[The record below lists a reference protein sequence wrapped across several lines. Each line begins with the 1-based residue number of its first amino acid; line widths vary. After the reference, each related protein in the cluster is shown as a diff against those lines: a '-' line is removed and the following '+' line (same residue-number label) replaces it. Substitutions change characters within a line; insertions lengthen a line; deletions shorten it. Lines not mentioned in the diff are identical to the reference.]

1 MKRLSKLE
9 RVLISLRER
18 DYPIYKKDKTLPDEQ
33 QNWVKVVDEES
44 WCFGKYDYK
53 DDIMEL
59 PLDFSFEA
67 FGEIVVKMYIILDE
81 VKYIIYSQNDVIKIA
96 IYPEFYHLFKNV
108 IEESLKTPTKLKVS
122 NQFNEV
128 LNNMLLAPNETSIP
142 LIVETEATDFE
153 VSINPTDLASFDK
166 DLNCVVAKR
175 EGIGYIDIRAEVAG
189 KSPTIHTINLK
200 VAEMNED
207 TSVRLD
213 FIMETGN
220 KYIRVNDRVKYRVK
234 TDGTAYL
241 VKSLDELKVS
251 VDNAN
256 KQLVIKKEGIARIEV
271 TATKVGRYTTTKV
284 YTLNIK
290 PIEVVTPDATI
301 LNLPVNVLNDLT
313 PNSLLYVPVETELAF
328 EDLELEVINP
338 DIVEAEIVEPDLG
351 NPIRIKLKT
360 LKNGHSS
367 IAIRG
372 TALGK
377 EQTEKVLDV
386 FCIDNALPLST
397 ISVEPSEPMEVFEQS
412 AINYKVT
419 ANGEVEASTDN
430 PKLLHIEKTLDGFNV
445 ITKPNVIG
453 KGSVIFENT
462 SNGIALGVV
471 DISVTENPNKPA
483 QPTIQG
489 SNFKV
494 SAGSSLEITIDEDLV
509 TNPDSYEV
517 EVIGLGNAEV
527 IGQILTYTSDVN
539 SLNGEVI
546 LNLYASKGGIK
557 SLAREIIISV
567 IATTLVVTPNELPK
581 VTQGHV
587 QVFDITT
594 DALDVEITAE
604 PSNLVE
610 IDSNKKKVTYKEKG
624 NVAVNFKATKDE
636 GDTKIISINTLVEEL
651 TQLSVEPKAKSIKI
665 AESFQYEVVTNAND
679 YSIEADIPSLVNID
693 KNNKTIEALQEGR
706 VVILI
711 RATKEG
717 SVENTATITLDIVA
731 DDETQLTVTPLVL
744 NLEKGVSQIL
754 DIQTEA
760 DDYTITS
767 KSEAIAKVKADK
779 KTIEAI
785 GVGSTIIDVEA
796 EASGKNKTIK
806 QVNVNVSEV
815 LIPTELIVTPEG
827 PVNIRQGEEQQFV
840 IRSNGRFVMETEQT
854 DIINILNNEKKIQ
867 GIKEG
872 QAVLVIR
879 AKADNATEVEKR
891 VTINVTP

>member
-44 WCFGKYDYK
+44 WCFEKYDYK

-271 TATKVGRYTTTKV
+271 IATKVGRYTTTKV

-301 LNLPVNVLNDLT
+301 LNLPFNVLNDLT
-313 PNSLLYVPVETELAF
+313 PNSLLYVPVETEVAF

-338 DIVEAEIVEPDLG
+338 DVVEAEIVEPDLG

-377 EQTEKVLDV
+377 EQTEKALDV

-412 AINYKVT
+412 VINYKVT
-419 ANGEVEASTDN
+419 ANGKVEASTDN

-462 SNGIALGVV
+462 SNGIALEVV
-471 DISVTENPNKPA
+471 NISVTENPNKPA

-517 EVIGLGNAEV
+517 EVIGLGSAEV

-546 LNLYASKGGIK
+546 LNLYSSKGGIK

-651 TQLSVEPKAKSIKI
+651 TQLSVEPKANSIKI

-679 YSIEADIPSLVNID
+679 YSIEADLPSLVNID
-693 KNNKTIEALQEGR
+693 KNNKTIEALQEGK

-731 DDETQLTVTPLVL
+731 DDETQLKVTPLVL

-767 KSEAIAKVKADK
+767 KSEAIAKVKGDK

-815 LIPTELIVTPEG
+815 LIPTELTVTPEG

-891 VTINVTP
+891 VTINVTT